1 MFVTPASMVVALAFR
16 DWVQF
21 AEQKNENF
29 NSFRKS
35 KVLARF
41 RRYLLQEQLG

>member
-21 AEQKNENF
+21 ADQKKRKF
-29 NSFRKS
+29 QQFPKKAKSLHDSAATLFRNN
-35 KVLARF
+35 
-41 RRYLLQEQLG
+41 